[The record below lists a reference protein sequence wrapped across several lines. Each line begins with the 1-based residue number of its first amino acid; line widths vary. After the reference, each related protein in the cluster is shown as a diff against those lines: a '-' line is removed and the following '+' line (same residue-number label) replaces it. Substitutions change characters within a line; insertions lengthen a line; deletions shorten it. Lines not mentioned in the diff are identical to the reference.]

1 MAMIRKQDALDYH
14 SLGRRGKI
22 EVVSTKPCATQHD
35 LSLAY
40 TPGVAIPCLEIAANP
55 DDGYKYTA
63 KGNLVAVVSNGTA
76 VLGLGDIGPLAGK
89 PVMEGKGVLF
99 KRFADV
105 DVFDIE
111 LDTKDPEEII
121 RIVRAL
127 EPTFGG
133 INLEDI
139 KAPECFHIEEELKKT
154 MKIPV
159 FHDDQHGTAI
169 ISGAGLL
176 NALEIVGKK
185 IDAVKVVFSG
195 AGAAGIAC
203 AKFYIT
209 LGVRRENLILCDT
222 KGVVYRGRAE
232 GMNPY
237 KEYFAV
243 DTKCRTLADA
253 MKGADVFAGVSVKGV
268 VTKEM
273 VRSMAKDPIIFAMA
287 NPDPEITYEDAVG
300 AREDVIMATGRSDY
314 PNQVNNVLGFP
325 FIFRGALDCMASAI
339 NDEMKLAASHAL
351 ATLAKE
357 DVPDSVIKAYGGER
371 LRFGRNYIIPK
382 PLDPRVLLWEAP
394 AVAEAAMRTGVARK
408 PIEDLNAYRDALESR
423 FGRSKQL
430 MRIFIHK
437 AQRAPKR
444 IVFPEGSEDKIL
456 RASQIILDEEIARPI
471 VLGDVKLIQEKIR
484 MLDLNLE
491 GIEIVDPVNSPKF
504 DEYAS
509 KYYDIRKRKGVT
521 QTIARN
527 HVRRPIDFG
536 MMMVQTGDADGLV
549 SGLTQHYPETM
560 RPALQIIRSKPGTQT
575 VAGLYMLIFKNDV
588 RFITDA
594 TVNFDPTAEQLADI
608 AILAAEKVRS
618 VDIEPRI
625 AMLSFSNFG
634 STRHPSAQKMARAAE
649 LVKRRAPDL
658 MVDGE
663 MMADTAVVPEILEN
677 LYSFSSLKGGANLL
691 VCPDL
696 QSANIAVKLLAKLGN
711 ADCVGPIILGIRKP
725 VYLLIP
731 GNEVADIVNVTA
743 MAVRD
748 AQDIVDDRGGAAVP
762 PAELTKVYE

>member
-1 MAMIRKQDALDYH
+1 
-14 SLGRRGKI
+14 
-22 EVVSTKPCATQHD
+22 
-35 LSLAY
+35 
-40 TPGVAIPCLEIAANP
+40 
-55 DDGYKYTA
+55 
-63 KGNLVAVVSNGTA
+63 
-76 VLGLGDIGPLAGK
+76 
-89 PVMEGKGVLF
+89 
-99 KRFADV
+99 
-105 DVFDIE
+105 
-111 LDTKDPEEII
+111 
-121 RIVRAL
+121 
-127 EPTFGG
+127 
-133 INLEDI
+133 
-139 KAPECFHIEEELKKT
+139 
-154 MKIPV
+154 
-159 FHDDQHGTAI
+159 
-169 ISGAGLL
+169 
-176 NALEIVGKK
+176 
-185 IDAVKVVFSG
+185 
-195 AGAAGIAC
+195 
-203 AKFYIT
+203 
-209 LGVRRENLILCDT
+209 
-222 KGVVYRGRAE
+222 
-232 GMNPY
+232 
-237 KEYFAV
+237 
-243 DTKCRTLADA
+243 
-253 MKGADVFAGVSVKGV
+253 VKGV
-268 VTKEM
+268 VTKDM

-300 AREDVIMATGRSDY
+300 TRQDVIMATGRSDY
-314 PNQVNNVLGFP
+314 PNQINNVLGFP
-325 FIFRGALDCMASAI
+325 FIFRGALDCMATAI

-351 ATLAKE
+351 ARLAKE

-371 LRFGRNYIIPK
+371 LKFGRNYIIPK

-394 AVAEAAMRTGVARK
+394 AVAKAAMESGVARK
-408 PIEDLNAYRDALESR
+408 PIEDLAAYRDALESR

-456 RASQIILDEEIARPI
+456 RASQIILDEEIATPI
-471 VLGDVKLIQEKIR
+471 VLGDAALIRDKIR

-491 GIEIVDPVNSPKF
+491 GIEIVDPASNPKF
-504 DEYAS
+504 DAYAD

-536 MMMVQTGDADGLV
+536 MMMVHEGDADGLV

-560 RPALQIIRSKPGTQT
+560 RPALQIIKPKPGTMT

-594 TVNFDPTAEQLADI
+594 TVNFEPTAEQLADI

-663 MMADTAVVPEILEN
+663 MMADTAVVPEILET

-696 QSANIAVKLLAKLGN
+696 QSANIAVKLLARLGN

-748 AQDIVDDRGGAAVP
+748 AQDTGEDRGMPAAP
-762 PAELTKVYE
+762 PGEPATVYE